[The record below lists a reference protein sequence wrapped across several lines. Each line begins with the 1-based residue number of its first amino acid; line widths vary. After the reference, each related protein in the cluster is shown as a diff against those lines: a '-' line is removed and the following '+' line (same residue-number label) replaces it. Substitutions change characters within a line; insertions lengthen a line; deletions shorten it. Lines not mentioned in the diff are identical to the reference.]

1 MEPLFVMRAC
11 QIGAYRGKTRGGME
25 IGENWRENDGLVNT
39 CSASWPLGS
48 AHRELDREH
57 IEPCIWNVFPVFR
70 GDHMALQGGLIH
82 KKDIRAFYL
91 DLLEM
96 ICALPGTDTWNR
108 QSIEKTV

>member
-1 MEPLFVMRAC
+1 
-11 QIGAYRGKTRGGME
+11 
-25 IGENWRENDGLVNT
+25 
-39 CSASWPLGS
+39 
-48 AHRELDREH
+48 
-57 IEPCIWNVFPVFR
+57 
-70 GDHMALQGGLIH
+70 MALQGGLIH